1 MSRSL
6 TAQDRA
12 VLIRRAS
19 SLPAGSTERRNVI
32 ATIATIATISSMFR
46 MRGEPMKEW
55 RQRMRNEESRRM
67 EDARADFRTRENQRM
82 REESA
87 KRHREEKAYF
97 EERQRLRDLERQRLR
112 DPEQQSNPSY
122 GGHGSY
128 SGGRSRYDSGYGHGF
143 TIEHRVPS
151 SNRGFDPND

>member
-1 MSRSL
+1 MSRNL
-6 TAQDRA
+6 TASDRSS
-12 VLIRRAS
+12 LIRLAS
-19 SLPAGSTERRNVI
+19 TLPAGSTERRNVI
-32 ATIATIATISSMFR
+32 ATIATISSMSR
-46 MRGEPMKEW
+46 MRGETMKEW
-55 RQRMRNEESRRM
+55 SQRMRNEESRRM

-97 EERQRLRDLERQRLR
+97 EEQQRLRDLE
-112 DPEQQSNPSY
+112 QQSNSSN